1 MIPKFRAW
9 DKLNNEMSVVEQINF
24 NCGEFESIGYGVSSL
39 RGADEIELMQ
49 STGLK
54 DKNGKEIFEGDI
66 VSLYSVARAIK
77 KNNLLGFY
85 IEEGEKI
92 GYFSDIV
99 DVDCLEFFVKDFGE
113 VAEILG
119 NIYEN
124 PELLEVEK

>member
-9 DKLNNEMSVVEQINF
+9 LKKEQKMDNEIDHISWLDDELY
-24 NCGEFESIGYGVSSL
+24 CIGDGITYMVL
-39 RGADEIELMQ
+39 AEDLVLMQ

-66 VSLYSVARAIK
+66 VSLYSVARVIK

-124 PELLEVEK
+124 PELLEVE